1 MQLQL
6 QLLQHLLLL
15 LLPSLLLLGCC
26 CRCCCRSVAILAM
39 PSVRLS
45 TIVCSD
51 DDADEDQDEARPGS
65 SSHCSN
71 SGSNNNN
78 NCTGNGNGH
87 VDAAAERTMQRAQV
101 HFSWRQLRTAAPVID
116 LGYRTPKRQN
126 SCMHRQRDRPRERG
140 RGRRKERQTDR
151 QAGWQAG
158 RQAPVR
164 ALAGLICM
172 RSNFQGF
179 CCCRRDSAII
189 LRVAFDISDTI

>member
-15 LLPSLLLLGCC
+15 LPLLLLGCC

-65 SSHCSN
+65 SHCS
-71 SGSNNNN
+71 SSNNN

-126 SCMHRQRDRPRERG
+126 SCMHRQT
-140 RGRRKERQTDR
+140 ERQTGRGKGEWGMGKADR
-151 QAGWQAG
+151 KTGRLAG
-158 RQAPVR
+158 RQAGPSEGPRR
-164 ALAGLICM
+164 AYLHAIKFPGLLLL
-172 RSNFQGF
+172 SQGLCDHIESRF
-179 CCCRRDSAII
+179 
-189 LRVAFDISDTI
+189 

>member
-15 LLPSLLLLGCC
+15 LLPLLLLGCC
-26 CRCCCRSVAILAM
+26 CRFCCRSVAILAM

-65 SSHCSN
+65 SSSSHCS
-71 SGSNNNN
+71 NNN

-101 HFSWRQLRTAAPVID
+101 HFSWMQLRTAAPVID

-126 SCMHRQRDRPRERG
+126 SCMHRQRDRQGEWG
-140 RGRRKERQTDR
+140 RGGSSTGRQTDR
-151 QAGWQAG
+151 QVG
-158 RQAPVR
+158 RQAGPSEGPRR
-164 ALAGLICM
+164 AYLHAIKFPGLLLL
-172 RSNFQGF
+172 SQGLCDHIESRF
-179 CCCRRDSAII
+179 
-189 LRVAFDISDTI
+189 

>member
-15 LLPSLLLLGCC
+15 LLLPLLLLGCC

-65 SSHCSN
+65 HCS
-71 SGSNNNN
+71 NN

-126 SCMHRQRDRPRERG
+126 SCMHRQTERQTG
-140 RGRRKERQTDR
+140 RGKGVWGMGKGRQTDR